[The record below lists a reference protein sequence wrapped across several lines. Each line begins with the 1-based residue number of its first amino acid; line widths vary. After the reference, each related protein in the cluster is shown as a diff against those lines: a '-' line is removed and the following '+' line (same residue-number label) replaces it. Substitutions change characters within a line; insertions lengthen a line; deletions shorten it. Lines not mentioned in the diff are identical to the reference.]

1 MHVGLHKQYL
11 IILGLALTLEFNL
24 AFVTEN
30 IILLAIA
37 FASGAM
43 LLWPMIMKRTAG
55 ASLNTLGATRMIN
68 DTQAIVL
75 DVRATGEFDAGHLPN
90 ARNIPL
96 AELDQRTGELPAGR
110 PVIVC
115 CNTGMTSAKG
125 AAALRKAGREEVF
138 NLDGGLNAW
147 RQAGLP
153 VVKN

>member
-1 MHVGLHKQYL
+1 MHGGSDGQYL
-11 IILGLALTLEFNL
+11 IISGLALTLEFNL

-30 IILLAIA
+30 IILIAIA

>member
-96 AELDQRTGELPAGR
+96 AELDQRTGDLPAGR

>member
-1 MHVGLHKQYL
+1 MQGGLDRQYL
-11 IILGLALTLEFNL
+11 IISGLALTLEFNL

-96 AELDQRTGELPAGR
+96 AELAQRVGELPAGR

>member
-1 MHVGLHKQYL
+1 MQGGLDRQYL
-11 IILGLALTLEFNL
+11 IISGLALTLEFNL

-37 FASGAM
+37 CASGAM

-96 AELDQRTGELPAGR
+96 AELVQRVGELPAGR

>member
-1 MHVGLHKQYL
+1 MHGGSDRQYL
-11 IILGLALTLEFNL
+11 IISGLALTLEFNL

>member
-1 MHVGLHKQYL
+1 MQGRLDRQYL
-11 IILGLALTLEFNL
+11 IISGLALTLEFNL

-96 AELDQRTGELPAGR
+96 AELVQRVGELPAGR

>member
-1 MHVGLHKQYL
+1 MQGGLDRQYL
-11 IILGLALTLEFNL
+11 IISGLALTLEFNL

-96 AELDQRTGELPAGR
+96 AELVQRAGELPAGR

>member
-1 MHVGLHKQYL
+1 MHVGLDKQYL
-11 IILGLALTLEFNL
+11 IISGLALTLEFNL

-75 DVRATGEFDAGHLPN
+75 DVRATGEFEAGHLPN

-96 AELDQRTGELPAGR
+96 AELGQRIGELAAGR

>member
-1 MHVGLHKQYL
+1 MHGGSDRQYL
-11 IILGLALTLEFNL
+11 IISGLALTLEFNL

-75 DVRATGEFDAGHLPN
+75 DVRATGEFEAGHLPN

>member
-1 MHVGLHKQYL
+1 MQGGLDSQYL
-11 IILGLALTLEFNL
+11 IISGLALTLEFNL

-96 AELDQRTGELPAGR
+96 AELAQRVGELPAGR

>member
-1 MHVGLHKQYL
+1 MHGGSDGQYL
-11 IILGLALTLEFNL
+11 IISGLALTLEFNL

-96 AELDQRTGELPAGR
+96 AELAQRVGELPAGR

-147 RQAGLP
+147 CQAGLP

>member
-1 MHVGLHKQYL
+1 MHGGLDSQYL
-11 IILGLALTLEFNL
+11 IISGLALTLEFNL

-30 IILLAIA
+30 IILIAIA

-96 AELDQRTGELPAGR
+96 AELVQRVGELPAGR

>member
-1 MHVGLHKQYL
+1 MHGGSDRQYL
-11 IILGLALTLEFNL
+11 IISGLALTLEFNL

-30 IILLAIA
+30 IILIAIA

-75 DVRATGEFDAGHLPN
+75 DVRATGEFEAGHLPN

-96 AELDQRTGELPAGR
+96 AELHQRTGELPAGR

>member
-1 MHVGLHKQYL
+1 MQGGLDRQYL
-11 IILGLALTLEFNL
+11 IISGLALTLEFNL

-30 IILLAIA
+30 IILIAIA

-96 AELDQRTGELPAGR
+96 AELDQRAGELPAGR